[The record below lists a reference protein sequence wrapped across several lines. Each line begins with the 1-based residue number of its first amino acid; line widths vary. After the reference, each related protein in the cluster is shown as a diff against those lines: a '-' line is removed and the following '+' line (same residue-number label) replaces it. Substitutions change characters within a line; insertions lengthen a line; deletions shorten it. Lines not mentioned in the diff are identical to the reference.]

1 MDSEG
6 LWRSVTEDELK
17 SPWNLYLEDVNLGD
31 KIVLDPMM
39 GGGTTIIDSLKLGC
53 KVIGQDLNPVSW
65 FLVKMMVEPVERQSL
80 ENAFEEL
87 ELRVSSDVM
96 KYYKTI
102 CPDCELPADTIYH
115 FWVKE
120 LPCLECT
127 TNIPLFRGYVL
138 TRRRNKDLQCVICP
152 SCGNLFDSS
161 KNVVQVECSICKT
174 KFDPIKSKNVEGKH
188 YKCTNPDCGCK
199 NRIVDA
205 VQELGKPKER
215 LYAIEYYCPKCK
227 NKGYKKAESFD
238 FDLYEQ
244 AKKEY
249 TANSETWRGQLVP
262 DTTIPIGKE
271 TYPRL
276 IKNHGYRYWSDMFNE
291 RQLLSL
297 GKILAGI
304 TELGVSDQIR
314 NLLLITFSKS
324 LEYNNMLCEYD
335 RSNRKL
341 SKLFSKHAF
350 HPPLNPVE
358 NNVWGSGYGLG
369 TFLSMIRNTLLA
381 KDYNSQPFE
390 KYIEKGKTLQRNLR
404 CSIDGRVGNLFED
417 RDSNV
422 MLMCDD
428 STTLRIPDGSVDA
441 IITDPPYFGNVMYS
455 ELSEFYYAWLRL
467 ILKHEFENFRD
478 EHVPSA
484 AEVVVNSTHQK
495 DGAVFVEGLTAIFNE
510 AGRKLKE
517 DGLLVFTF
525 HHREEEA
532 WDALQRSIS
541 DSGFYISTVY
551 PIHSE
556 KRTSRH
562 IFEKNNILYD
572 MIIICRRNGLASIP
586 ISLED
591 FVSEI
596 QSLTEN
602 EVKRLERENMP
613 VTKEDSLVISTGFAL
628 ALFSQH
634 YPEVYKEQNQIS
646 FHDALMQV
654 RSSIAFGTQVTQN

>member
-1 MDSEG
+1 MDAEG
-6 LWRSVTEDELK
+6 LWRPVTEDELNA
-17 SPWNLYLEDVNLGD
+17 PWNLYLEDVNLGD

-53 KVIGQDLNPVSW
+53 KAIGQDLNPVSW

-87 ELRVSSDVM
+87 ELRVSSDVR

-102 CPDCELPADTIYH
+102 CPDCELPADTLYH

-127 TNIPLFRGYVL
+127 TNILLFRGYVL

-161 KNVVQVECSICKT
+161 RNAVQAECSKCKT
-174 KFDPIKSKNVEGKH
+174 KFDPVKSKNVEGKH
-188 YKCTNPDCGCK
+188 YNCTNPDCGCK

-205 VQELGKPKER
+205 MQEFGKPKER
-215 LYAIEYYCPKCK
+215 LYAVEYYCPKCK
-227 NKGYKKAESFD
+227 KKGYKEAESFD
-238 FDLYEQ
+238 MDLYEQ
-244 AKKEY
+244 AKQEY
-249 TANSETWRGQLVP
+249 AAKSETWRGQL
-262 DTTIPIGKE
+262 IPETAIPKGKE

-304 TELGVSDQIR
+304 SELEVSDQIR

-335 RSNRKL
+335 RSNQKL
-341 SKLFSKHAF
+341 SKMFSKHAF

-381 KDYNSQPFE
+381 KDYNSRPFE
-390 KYIEKGKTLQRNLR
+390 KYIQDGKTLQRNLR
-404 CSIDGRVGNLFED
+404 NSINGRVGNLFED

-467 ILKHEFENFRD
+467 VLKDEYENFRD
-478 EHVPSA
+478 EHVPSTS
-484 AEVVVNSTHQK
+484 EVVVNTMHQK
-495 DGAVFVEGLTAIFNE
+495 DGEAFVEGLTAIFKE
-510 AGRKLKE
+510 AGLKLKE

-525 HHREEEA
+525 HHREEKA
-532 WDALQRSIS
+532 WDALLRSIF
-541 DSGFYISTVY
+541 DAGFYVSTVY

-562 IFEKNNILYD
+562 IFGKNNIHYD
-572 MIIICRRNGLASIP
+572 MIIICRRNGP
-586 ISLED
+586 VRTP
-591 FVSEI
+591 VSWEELLCEI
-596 QSLTEN
+596 QSLAKC
-602 EVKRLERENMP
+602 EVKRLEYENMP
-613 VTKEDSLVISTGFAL
+613 LTKEDVLVISTGFTL

-634 YPEVYKEQNQIS
+634 YPEIYRGQNQIS
-646 FHDALMQV
+646 FYDALMQV
-654 RSSIAFGTQVTQN
+654 RTSLMLRNQGATN